1 MVLITLRS
9 CVQDSYGPDF
19 TFYFDNFVFLN
30 NLHTFI
36 ALSKGELAQLVE
48 HGASKGK
55 VMCSMLKESK
65 SQRVKESNFP
75 IFNILNIFNILEIQT
90 LIT

>member
-9 CVQDSYGPDF
+9 CVQDSYGTDF

-36 ALSKGELAQLVE
+36 ALKILINSTFVSKGRLAQLVE

-55 VMCSMLKESK
+55 VMCSMLKE
-65 SQRVKESNFP
+65 
-75 IFNILNIFNILEIQT
+75 
-90 LIT
+90 